1 MIKDAI
7 AAQEKPTT
15 SKIAAQ
21 EKPTTSTVSTSEP
34 PDDPEEL
41 EQTSEQTPAEQ
52 LVRHVLTEEV
62 DVPNSCVSCA
72 QLLSDKIKL
81 SNKVKTLTGIVGRR
95 QNEVKSYRRKCKII
109 Q

>member
-21 EKPTTSTVSTSEP
+21 EKPSTSTVSTSEP
-34 PDDPEEL
+34 PDDPEEP
-41 EQTSEQTPAEQ
+41 EQTLAEQ
-52 LVRHVLTEEV
+52 LVEYVLTEEV
-62 DVPNSCVSCA
+62 DVPNSYVSCA
-72 QLLSDKIKL
+72 QLLNDKRKL

-95 QNEVKSYRRKCKII
+95 QNEVKSYRRKSKII